1 MDIENIIKDFDEIIR
16 LCNKG
21 KDNSNNSKELNN
33 VLSSIFSQAHE
44 LQKKISSTQENENL
58 NHIPDLTSYHILLA
72 EDNNVNMMVAEAFMK
87 KTGCKI
93 TCAENG
99 LVAVEKYKAS
109 LKAGKPFDLIFLD
122 MQMPVM
128 DGFAATKNIRFM
140 ESGTPYKTPI
150 IALTGNVLD
159 LEIKKAENLGTNDY
173 ITKPFS
179 ANIMYEKSARLL
191 GVTKYLSNSESQTK
205 QKNPAL
211 DQKTKSVSN
220 GDYPDF
226 SSMNFLVVDDNKLN
240 VEILNLMLKKTEAKY
255 ENAYDGMEALEKF
268 LASGKHHFDMI
279 LMDIQ
284 MPEMDGNTCAKK
296 IRESGRSDSNLPI
309 ISISANAFQEDKE
322 KSLEAGIN
330 YHMSKPVNM
339 KKLFEKISEL
349 KGSCAQ

>member
-1 MDIENIIKDFDEIIR
+1 MDIKNITKDFDEIIR
-16 LCNKG
+16 LCNE
-21 KDNSNNSKELNN
+21 SKEDTNNTQKLNKIITSVIN
-33 VLSSIFSQAHE
+33 KAQELKTKIPSIQE
-44 LQKKISSTQENENL
+44 TESTAD
-58 NHIPDLTSYHILLA
+58 IPDLSNFHILLA

-109 LKAGKPFDLIFLD
+109 LKAGKPYDLVFLD

-128 DGFAATKNIRFM
+128 DGFVATKDIRFM
-140 ESGTPYKTPI
+140 ERGTPFKTPI

-159 LEIKKAENLGTNDY
+159 SEIKKAENLGTNDY

-179 ANIMYEKSARLL
+179 ASLMYEKSARLL
-191 GVTKYLSNSESQTK
+191 GVTKYI
-205 QKNPAL
+205 KNTEIKKENETLEVKA
-211 DQKTKSVSN
+211 KSVSN

-226 SSMNFLVVDDNKLN
+226 SALNFLVVDDNKLN
-240 VEILNLMLKKTEAKY
+240 VEILNLMLKKAEAKY
-255 ENAYDGMEALEKF
+255 EDAYDGTEALEKF
-268 LASGKHHFDMI
+268 LASEQNHFDMI

-284 MPEMDGNTCAKK
+284 MPEMDGNTCAEK

-309 ISISANAFQEDKE
+309 IAISANAFQEDKE
-322 KSLEAGIN
+322 KSLKAGIN

-339 KKLFEKISEL
+339 KKLFEKITEIL
-349 KGSCAQ
+349 KL